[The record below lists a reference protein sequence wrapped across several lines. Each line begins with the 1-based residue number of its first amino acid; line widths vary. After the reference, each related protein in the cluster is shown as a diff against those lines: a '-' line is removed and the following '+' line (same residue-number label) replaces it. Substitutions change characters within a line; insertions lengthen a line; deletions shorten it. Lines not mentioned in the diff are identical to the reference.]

1 MLSAAAYTKS
11 VLKYQIVV
19 GDDVELHASLLLE
32 VALDLAAS
40 LTTADRFD
48 RLLNSVR
55 KAIPCDAVALLSVQG
70 DTLLPLAIQG
80 LTADTLGRRFRRHDH
95 ARLDLICQSRTPLR
109 FAAHCPL
116 ADPYD
121 GLLLAQHGE
130 LPVHSC
136 MGLPLYAD
144 DDLMGVL
151 TLDSLSAHAFDAIP
165 DRTLTLISAMAAATL
180 KTAIQLKRLEQQAQN
195 AQSLLEELTHEA
207 LLRDG
212 GELMGHS
219 AVMQALNSDI
229 QLVAPSDFTV
239 LVLGPT
245 GVGKEL
251 VARTLHQRSRRARQP
266 LVYVN
271 CASLPESLAESELF
285 GHAKGAFTGA
295 DKARPGKFMLAD
307 GGSIFLD
314 EIGEL
319 PLHVQSKLLRVLQSG
334 EIQPVGKDAVQH
346 VNCRVIAATNRDL
359 AQEVSAGRFRADLYH
374 RLSVYPI
381 HVPPLASRGDD
392 VVLLAGY
399 FLEVTAR
406 KLGIRQLKLSSSAQ
420 ALLCQY
426 SWPGNVRELEHVIS
440 RAALK
445 ASRHMAVAAV
455 QTVSGRVLDTC
466 PAERCEQTTTHEALV
481 AHIVV
486 VQPEHLGLLG
496 FGAEGVHMPENTVDS
511 LTTQSLSMAALNAA
525 TAEINTYL
533 PQAIAHPPTSTIEP
547 AAFITM
553 DLRAATDQFQ
563 RQQILAALTFTQGH
577 WTAAAKLLSLDRANL
592 ARMAKR
598 LGISLEKQVRRLHTR
613 EGPP

>member
-1 MLSAAAYTKS
+1 M
-11 VLKYQIVV
+11 
-19 GDDVELHASLLLE
+19 ELHASLLLE

-70 DTLLPLAIQG
+70 DTLSPLAIQG
-80 LTADTLGRRFRRHDH
+80 LTADTLGRRFRRQDH
-95 ARLDLICQSRTPLR
+95 ARLDVICQSRTPLR
-109 FAAHCPL
+109 FATDCPM

-144 DDLMGVL
+144 DELMGVL
-151 TLDSLSAHAFDAIP
+151 TLDSLTAHAFDAIT
-165 DRTLTLISAMAAATL
+165 DRTLALISAMAAATL

-195 AQSLLEELTHEA
+195 AQCLVEELTHEA

-212 GELMGHS
+212 GELIGNS

-239 LVLGPT
+239 LVLGAT

-295 DKARPGKFMLAD
+295 DKARPGKFVLAD
-307 GGSIFLD
+307 DGSIFLD

-319 PLHVQSKLLRVLQSG
+319 PLSVQSKLLRVLQSG

-359 AQEVSAGRFRADLYH
+359 AQEVRAGRFRADLYH

-399 FLEVTAR
+399 FLEITAR

-426 SWPGNVRELEHVIS
+426 GWPGNVRELEHVIS

-445 ASRHMAVAAV
+445 ASRQMALGSADSRSTA
-455 QTVSGRVLDTC
+455 GDALATC
-466 PAERCEQTTTHEALV
+466 PTPQQTTAQMALV
-481 AHIVV
+481 EPIVV

-496 FGAEGVHMPENTVDS
+496 LGADGLQAAQKTSQPQASDCL
-511 LTTQSLSMAALNAA
+511 LTTIVPPQVPPQVSPILPPSVDTPAVGSERS
-525 TAEINTYL
+525 TAFT
-533 PQAIAHPPTSTIEP
+533 A
-547 AAFITM
+547 M
-553 DLRAATDQFQ
+553 DLRAATEQFQ
-563 RQQILAALTFTQGH
+563 RQHILAALTFTQGH

-598 LGISLEKQVRRLHTR
+598 LGISLQKQVRRL
-613 EGPP
+613 

>member
-70 DTLLPLAIQG
+70 DTLMPLAIQG

-151 TLDSLSAHAFDAIP
+151 TLDSLSAHAFDTIP

-445 ASRHMAVAAV
+445 ASRHMA
-455 QTVSGRVLDTC
+455 
-466 PAERCEQTTTHEALV
+466 LV
-481 AHIVV
+481 EPIVV

-496 FGAEGVHMPENTVDS
+496 LGTDGLQAAQKTSQPQASDCL
-511 LTTQSLSMAALNAA
+511 LTTITPPQVPPIVSPMTPPILPPSVDTPAVGSERS
-525 TAEINTYL
+525 TAFT
-533 PQAIAHPPTSTIEP
+533 A
-547 AAFITM
+547 M
-553 DLRAATDQFQ
+553 DLRAATEQFQ
-563 RQQILAALTFTQGH
+563 RQHILAALTFTQGH

-598 LGISLEKQVRRLHTR
+598 LGISLQKQVRRL
-613 EGPP
+613 